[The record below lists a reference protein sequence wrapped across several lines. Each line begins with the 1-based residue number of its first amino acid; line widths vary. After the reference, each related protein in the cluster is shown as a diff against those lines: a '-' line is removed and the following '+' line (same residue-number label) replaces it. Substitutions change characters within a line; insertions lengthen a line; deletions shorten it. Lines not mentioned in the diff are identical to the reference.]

1 MQTERFC
8 GHAPR
13 AKELSRELLSS
24 GPCLG
29 CPGCRGICAA
39 LIEALSVPEVVL
51 NRGGS

>member
-1 MQTERFC
+1 MQTKRLC
-8 GHAPR
+8 GHAPHAR
-13 AKELSRELLSS
+13 EMSREILNS